1 MLKFEK
7 QLKHTRMKTV
17 VLTIALFCSLQVCAQ
32 TELIDTA
39 KYVKLD
45 DTLYKSTDG
54 KTMVRFYQNSFT
66 AQCTGK
72 EIDKVYSWAAYNMN
86 YVGELTDNEGRQI
99 QVFENE
105 KYIAQFYRHSTRTL
119 TVIYK

>member
-1 MLKFEK
+1 
-7 QLKHTRMKTV
+7 MKTV
-17 VLTIALFCSLQVCAQ
+17 VLTIALFCSLHLSAQ

-45 DTLYKSTDG
+45 ETLYKSVDG
-54 KTMVRFYQNSFT
+54 KTMIRFYANSFT

-72 EIDKVYSWAAYNMN
+72 EIDKAYSWAAHNMN

-105 KYIAQFYRHSTRTL
+105 KCIAQFYRHSTRTL

>member
-1 MLKFEK
+1 
-7 QLKHTRMKTV
+7 MKTV
-17 VLTIALFCSLQVCAQ
+17 VLTIALFCSLHLSAQ

-45 DTLYKSTDG
+45 ETLYKSTDG
-54 KTMVRFYQNSFT
+54 KTMIRFYANSFT

-72 EIDKVYSWAAYNMN
+72 EIDKAYSYAIHNMR
-86 YVGELTDNEGRQI
+86 YIGEVADNEGRQV
-99 QVFENE
+99 QVFEND
-105 KYIAQFYRHSTRTL
+105 KYTATFYIHKTRTL

>member
-1 MLKFEK
+1 
-7 QLKHTRMKTV
+7 MKTV

-45 DTLYKSTDG
+45 ETLYKSQDG
-54 KTMVRFYQNSFT
+54 KTYVRFYANSFT

-72 EIDKVYSWAAYNMN
+72 EIDKAYSWAAHNMD
-86 YVGELTDNEGRQI
+86 YIGEVTDSEGRQI
-99 QVFENE
+99 QVFENDNC
-105 KYIAQFYRHSTRTL
+105 IAQFYIHKKRTL

>member
-1 MLKFEK
+1 
-7 QLKHTRMKTV
+7 MKTV
-17 VLTIALFCSLQVCAQ
+17 FLTIALFCSLQVCAQ

-45 DTLYKSTDG
+45 ETLYKSQDG
-54 KTMVRFYQNSFT
+54 KTYVRFYANSFT

-72 EIDKVYSWAAYNMN
+72 EIDKAYSWAAHNMD
-86 YVGELTDNEGRQI
+86 YIGEVTDSEGRQI
-99 QVFENE
+99 HVFENDNC
-105 KYIAQFYRHSTRTL
+105 IAQFYIHKKRTL